1 MNLALASFLAY
12 TAVLLAIGIWSYR
25 IVEKVPIAKY
35 EEEFYAAGR
44 GLGGVVVALIIAGGM
59 ASAGTFIAGP
69 GMCYAYGY
77 SWVLINVTQ
86 TFLSLMLLAAVGIMV
101 GLVARRVNIV
111 TYLDI
116 YSARYRS
123 RAVVLVMAALVALL
137 LIPYMATQFVGAAR
151 VIVQMTGMGYFASL
165 ALGSGVVLVYCVL
178 GGMRGTSVATLL
190 QGLVIT
196 VGTVLLFAGTY
207 RSAGG
212 FAGSTKVITTLDPK
226 FLSPTMHGQFS
237 WPFIFS
243 VACLSG
249 YFSAGSPHGM
259 LGALTYKNTTALK
272 RGIWLGAILVFVW
285 TALLCIAGV
294 MGRAIVPN
302 LEVADEI
309 APWLAMHVLPG
320 PLAGIVLAGIVA
332 GIQTTVAAMA
342 IVITSSI
349 ARNVVNELGLELAP
363 RQMKSLSRVTM
374 TICLGAAIALA
385 LTQPKLVQW
394 IILFAL
400 GGIGTS
406 ALAPIVLGMYW
417 KRGNQWGALASIC
430 CGMTLYVLA
439 FTVAPGIGVFGMHP
453 SFPSTVAATVVYVL
467 VSLLT
472 PPPSRDIRQVF
483 WGRDDRR
490 GAAAAPF
497 AGSRDLAAGLGP
509 ERSA

>member
-1 MNLALASFLAY
+1 VNLALASFLAY
-12 TAVLLAIGIWSYR
+12 TAVLLVIGVWSYR
-25 IVEKVPIAKY
+25 IVEKVPIARY

-44 GLGGVVVALIIAGGM
+44 GLGGVVVALVIAGGM

-77 SWVLINVTQ
+77 SWVLINMTQ
-86 TFLSLMLLAAVGIMV
+86 TFLALMLLAAVGIMV

-116 YSARYRS
+116 YRARYRS
-123 RAVVLVMAALVALL
+123 KAVVLVMAALVALL
-137 LIPYMATQFVGAAR
+137 LIPYMSTQFVGAAR
-151 VIVQMTGMGYFASL
+151 VIVQMTGMSYLASL
-165 ALGSGVVLVYCVL
+165 TLGSVVVLVYCVL

-190 QGLVIT
+190 QGIVIT

-207 RSAGG
+207 KAAGG
-212 FAGSTKVITTLDPK
+212 FERSTAVIAAIDPK
-226 FLSPTMHGQFS
+226 FLSPTMLGEFS

-259 LGALTYKNTTALK
+259 LAALTYKNTTALK

-285 TALLCIAGV
+285 TVLLCVAGV
-294 MGRAIVPN
+294 MGRAIIPN

-309 APWLAMHVLPG
+309 APWLAMNMLPG

-349 ARNVVNELGLELAP
+349 ARNVVRELEIELDP
-363 RQMKSLSRVTM
+363 QQTKTLSRVTM
-374 TICLGAAIALA
+374 TVCLGAAIALA
-385 LTQPKLVQW
+385 LTQPTLVQW

-400 GGIGTS
+400 GGIV
-406 ALAPIVLGMYW
+406 AAAIPPIVLGLFW
-417 KRGNQWGALASIC
+417 KRGNRWGALASIC
-430 CGMTLYVLA
+430 SGITLYVLA
-439 FTVAPGIGVFGMHP
+439 FTVAPKIGLFGMHP
-453 SFPSTVAATVVYVL
+453 SFPCTAAAAVVYVL
-467 VSLLT
+467 VSLAT
-472 PPPSRDIRQVF
+472 PPPAEEIVRTF
-483 WGRDDRR
+483 WGRTR
-490 GAAAAPF
+490 
-497 AGSRDLAAGLGP
+497 
-509 ERSA
+509 

>member
-1 MNLALASFLAY
+1 VNLALVAFLAY
-12 TAVLLAIGIWSYR
+12 TGVLLAIGIWSYR

-44 GLGGVVVALIIAGGM
+44 GLGGIVVALIIAGGM

-101 GLVARRVNIV
+101 GLVARRVNVV

-116 YSARYRS
+116 YRARYQS
-123 RAVVLVMAALVALL
+123 KAVVLIMATMVALL
-137 LIPYMATQFVGAAR
+137 LIPYMSTQFVGAAR

-190 QGLVIT
+190 QGVVIT
-196 VGTVLLFAGTY
+196 VGTVLLFAGTFK
-207 RSAGG
+207 ATGG
-212 FAGSTKVITTLDPK
+212 FAGSTEAIAALDPK
-226 FLSPTMHGQFS
+226 FLSPTMLGEFQ

-249 YFSAGSPHGM
+249 YFAAGSPHGM

-272 RGIWLGAILVFVW
+272 RGIWIGAILVFIW
-285 TALLCIAGV
+285 TVLLCVAGT
-294 MGRAIVPN
+294 MGRALIPN

-309 APWLAMHVLPG
+309 APWLAMNVLPG

-349 ARNVVNELGLELAP
+349 ARNVVHELGLELSP
-363 RQMKSLSRVTM
+363 QQMKTLSRVTM
-374 TICLGAAIALA
+374 TICLVAAIALA

-394 IILFAL
+394 IIFFSL
-400 GGIGTS
+400 GGIVT
-406 ALAPIVLGMYW
+406 AAIAPVVIGLYW
-417 KRGNQWGALASIC
+417 KRGNRWGALAAIC
-430 CGMTLYVLA
+430 SGMTLYVLA
-439 FTVAPGIGVFGMHP
+439 FTVVPEIGVFGMHP
-453 SFPSTVAATVVYVL
+453 SFPCTVAASLVYVL
-467 VSLLT
+467 VSLAT
-472 PPPSRDIRQVF
+472 PPPSEEIQRTF
-483 WGRDDRR
+483 WGRAR
-490 GAAAAPF
+490 
-497 AGSRDLAAGLGP
+497 
-509 ERSA
+509 